1 MTAEQGYDIGIVI
14 VNEHEPEG
22 ETSGRLLAIAEEK
35 GYGPRVV
42 EAQRGQHDAALS
54 FRVPKDVADQFNA
67 ERADLWPD
75 DSAKQA
81 ELGNIAVDG
90 TTRDKAGPDDES
102 MIENDTEK
110 AKASS
115 DTTPVRKGPGKATK
129 E

>member
-1 MTAEQGYDIGIVI
+1 MPAIAGYTAAVVI

-22 ETSGRLLAIAEEK
+22 ETSGRLLKIADEK

-54 FRVPKDVADQFNA
+54 FRVPADVADAFNA

-75 DSAKQA
+75 DSAKRA
-81 ELGNIAVDG
+81 ELGTVAVDG

-102 MIENDTEK
+102 MIENDAEK
-110 AKASS
+110 APASS
-115 DTTPVRKGPGKATK
+115 DTTPTRARTGKTK